1 MLLRPFVLEGVIIA
15 VLEGVIIA
23 ETNNNF
29 FFLFWHCM
37 ESLYKLNDGI
47 LSYMD
52 AI

>member
-29 FFLFWHCM
+29 FFFF
-37 ESLYKLNDGI
+37 GI
-47 LSYMD
+47 AWSPSTN
-52 AI
+52 